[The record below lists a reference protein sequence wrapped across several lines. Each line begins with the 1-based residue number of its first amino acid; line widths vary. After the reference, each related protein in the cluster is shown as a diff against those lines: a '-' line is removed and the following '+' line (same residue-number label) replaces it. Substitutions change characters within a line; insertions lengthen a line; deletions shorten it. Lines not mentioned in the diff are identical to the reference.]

1 MLYVDT
7 SIIVK
12 LYVKE
17 EHSRDASN
25 RIVENNEAIPL
36 TGLHDLE
43 FTNAINLKLFRGE
56 ITENEAGY
64 IMSKFYE
71 HESRG
76 VYYRPQSSWAETF
89 RYAVDLS
96 GNHTGNTGSRSL
108 DILHIASALSM
119 KADRFLTIDARQT
132 KLASL
137 AGLKIVKVDEKVR
150 GIF

>member
-17 EHSRDASN
+17 EHSLDASN
-25 RIVENNEAIPL
+25 RIIENNEAIPL

-43 FTNAINLKLFRGE
+43 FTNAINLKLFRKE
-56 ITENEAGY
+56 ITEDEANC
-64 IMSKFYE
+64 IISRFHE
-71 HESRG
+71 HESKG
-76 VYYRPQSSWAETF
+76 VYYRPQLSWAEAF

-108 DILHIASALSM
+108 DILHVASALSI
-119 KADRFLTIDARQT
+119 KADRFFTIDTRQS

-137 AGLKIVKVDEKVR
+137 AGLKVVKVKGSYV
-150 GIF
+150 

>member
-17 EHSRDASN
+17 KYSLDASN
-25 RIVENNEAIPL
+25 RIIENNEAIPL

-43 FTNAINLKLFRGE
+43 FTNAINLKLFRKE
-56 ITENEAGY
+56 ITEDEAGC
-64 IMSKFYE
+64 IISKFHE
-71 HESRG
+71 HESKG
-76 VYYRPQSSWAETF
+76 VYYRPQLSWAETF

-96 GNHTGNTGSRSL
+96 GSHTGNTGSRSL
-108 DILHIASALSM
+108 DILHVASALSI
-119 KADRFLTIDARQT
+119 KADRFFTIDARQS

-137 AGLKIVKVDEKVR
+137 AGLKIVKMD
-150 GIF
+150 GSYA

>member
-17 EHSRDASN
+17 EYSLDASN
-25 RIVENNEAIPL
+25 RIIENNEAIPL
-36 TGLHDLE
+36 TGFHDLE
-43 FTNAINLKLFRGE
+43 FTNAINLKLFRKE
-56 ITENEAGY
+56 ITEDEAGY
-64 IMSKFYE
+64 IISKFHE
-71 HESRG
+71 HESKG
-76 VYYRPQSSWAETF
+76 VYYRPQLSWAETF

-108 DILHIASALSM
+108 DILHVASALSI
-119 KADRFLTIDARQT
+119 KADRFLTIDTRQS

-137 AGLKIVKVDEKVR
+137 AGLKIIKVDESYA
-150 GIF
+150 